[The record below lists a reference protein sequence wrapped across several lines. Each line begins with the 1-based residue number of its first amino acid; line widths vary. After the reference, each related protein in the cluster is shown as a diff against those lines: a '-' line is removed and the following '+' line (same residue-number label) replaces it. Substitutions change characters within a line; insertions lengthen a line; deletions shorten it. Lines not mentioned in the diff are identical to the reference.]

1 LPEGHIVISNP
12 DGAAGLTL
20 EGIMSVNCD
29 VILRW
34 DATSDQRQA
43 LGAALW
49 GWCRH
54 KAGDAGIYRYLD
66 DQPLADLLA
75 GRFPARDPMARST
88 DLPQISFSV
97 RGEPARDREGILDS
111 LRRALPSAGI
121 ADVRADGMSQRRA
134 EAKERPF

>member
-1 LPEGHIVISNP
+1 
-12 DGAAGLTL
+12 
-20 EGIMSVNCD
+20 MSVNCQ

-34 DATSDQRQA
+34 DATSEQHRA

-49 GWCRH
+49 DWCSR

-75 GRFPARDPMARST
+75 GHLPARDPMARST
-88 DLPQISFSV
+88 DLPQVSFSV

-111 LRRALPSAGI
+111 LRRSLPSAGV
-121 ADVRADGMSQRRA
+121 ADVRVDGMSQRRA
-134 EAKERPF
+134 EAKERPL